1 MRIHTI
7 NVHRTIDQS
16 KVGSALRLKLIRPNG
31 VSKAEFEKRL
41 LIRGIIFFLPYAA
54 MGQFQIQGQLEIV
67 QCD

>member
-31 VSKAEFEKRL
+31 VSKSELEKRL
-41 LIRGIIFFLPYAA
+41 LIRGIIFLPYAA
-54 MGQFQIQGQLEIV
+54 MGQFQIQGQFEIV
-67 QCD
+67 ECD